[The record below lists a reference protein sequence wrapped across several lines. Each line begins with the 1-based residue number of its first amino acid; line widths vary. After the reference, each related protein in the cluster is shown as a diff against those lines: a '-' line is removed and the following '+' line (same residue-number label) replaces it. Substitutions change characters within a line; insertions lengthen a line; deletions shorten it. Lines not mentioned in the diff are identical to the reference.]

1 MRPRLINAHDDKSNT
16 VWTLAVVLGV
26 GLGAVA
32 DGGDGAL
39 DGERAAVC
47 QARGERLRLE
57 EVGED
62 AGVGGEASETQTEV
76 RVDRDDLLLVG
87 GELFCVAL
95 GMVSEVVRGIWG
107 VI

>member
-1 MRPRLINAHDDKSNT
+1 MRPRLVNAHDDKSNT
-16 VWTLAVVLGV
+16 VWALAVVLGV

-32 DGGDGAL
+32 DGGDSAL

-62 AGVGGEASETQTEV
+62 AGVGGETGETETEV

-87 GELFCVAL
+87 GELFCVTL
-95 GMVSEVVRGIWG
+95 GRLVSLFEGSR
-107 VI
+107 

>member
-1 MRPRLINAHDDKSNT
+1 MRPRLVNAHDDKSNT
-16 VWTLAVVLGV
+16 IWALAVVLGV
-26 GLGAVA
+26 RLGAVA

-47 QARGERLRLE
+47 QARGKRLRLK

-62 AGVGGEASETQTEV
+62 AGVGGEASEAEPEV

-87 GELFCVAL
+87 GELFCVTL
-95 GMVSEVVRGIWG
+95 GTVSKVV
-107 VI
+107 